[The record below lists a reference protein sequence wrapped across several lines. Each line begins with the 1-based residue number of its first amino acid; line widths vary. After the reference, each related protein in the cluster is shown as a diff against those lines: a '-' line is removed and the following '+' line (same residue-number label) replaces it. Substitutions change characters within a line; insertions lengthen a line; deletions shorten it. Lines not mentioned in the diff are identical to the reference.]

1 MTSPFHYKKD
11 SLHIEGLALAGIA
24 DKYGTPV
31 YCYSATR
38 IEENYDAYA
47 KALLRIM
54 PGRDFTICYA
64 AKANSNIAVLNIL
77 QKKGAGADIVSGGEL
92 ARALKAGIKPGK
104 IVFSGVGKGEEE
116 LTEAIKLNLLQINVE
131 SEPELLMISRISQK
145 LKKKTRIAIR
155 VNPDVDAKTHAKI
168 STGKKEDKFGI
179 DINLAPALYRKAKAL
194 PGIDASGVSVHI
206 GSQLTTLNPYKRA
219 YERVATLVNTLRRQ
233 GHKITRVDLGGG
245 IGITYKNETPPDLNL
260 YALLIRDII
269 LPLDVHVILEPGRSI
284 VGDAGVLVSRVRHV
298 KEGHDKKFL
307 IIDAAMNDLMRPA
320 LYEAYH
326 PILPCKKTGKKSV
339 YDIVGPVCET
349 SDIFLAAEPFQ
360 PSVMGDLVAIAC
372 AGAYGA
378 SMSSTYNTRPL
389 APEVLVRGTKSA
401 LVRKAQKV
409 KDLIN
414 LEKIPGGI

>member
-1 MTSPFHYKKD
+1 MTSSFHYKKD
-11 SLHIEGLALAGIA
+11 ALYVEGMALKDIAG
-24 DKYGTPV
+24 KFGTPV

-47 KALLRIM
+47 RALLRVM
-54 PGRDFTICYA
+54 PRKDFTICYA
-64 AKANSNIAVLNIL
+64 TKANGNIAILNLL

-92 ARALKAGIKPGK
+92 ARALKAGIKPSK

-116 LTEAIKLNLLQINVE
+116 LTEAIRLGLLQINVE
-131 SEPELLMISRISQK
+131 SEPELLMISRISKK
-145 LKKKTRIAIR
+145 LKKTTHIAIR

-168 STGKKEDKFGI
+168 STGKKKDKFGI
-179 DINLAPALYRKAKAL
+179 DVERAVALYARAKSL
-194 PGIDASGVSVHI
+194 PGIEASGVSVHI
-206 GSQLTTLNPYKRA
+206 GSQLTSLAPYKRA
-219 YERVATLVNTLRRQ
+219 YGRVAALVERLRRQ
-233 GHKITRVDLGGG
+233 GHRITRVDLGGG

-269 LPLDVHVILEPGRSI
+269 LPLGVHVILEPGRSI
-284 VGDAGVLVSRVRHV
+284 VGDAGVLLSRVRHV
-298 KEGHDKKFL
+298 KKAPGKDFL
-307 IIDAAMNDLMRPA
+307 ILDAAMNDLMRPA

-326 PILPCKKTGKKSV
+326 PILPCKKTGGRTV
-339 YDIVGPVCET
+339 YDIVGPICET

-389 APEVLVRGTKSA
+389 APEVLVRGAKSA
-401 LVRKAQKV
+401 LIRKGQTVR
-409 KDLIN
+409 DLLA
-414 LEKIPGGI
+414 LEKAADGI